1 MSPIDALL
9 AIRTAG
15 GTATIDDGR
24 LVVDI
29 EVDLPEA
36 VWQAVAEHRDEIV
49 RLLAPTPAPE
59 PRRRPKAILAA
70 IRTAGGNVTNVGD
83 RLVLDLPDDLDE
95 ALLDE
100 LDRSRDD
107 VLAHLQRTDWE
118 DPFPRHRDRHDLP
131 AGVAC
136 CDRCG
141 ATETV
146 DRPACGG
153 QSTRQD
159 CARCGRFRKF
169 SIWYGRPTP

>member
-1 MSPIDALL
+1 MTAIDTLL

-29 EVDLPEA
+29 EVDLPES

-49 RLLAPTPAPE
+49 RLLAPAPAPE
-59 PRRRPKAILAA
+59 PRRRPKTILAA
-70 IRTAGGNVTNVGD
+70 IRNAGGNVTNVGD

-95 ALLDE
+95 QLLTE

-131 AGVAC
+131 AGVDC

-146 DRPACGG
+146 SSTIHGG
-153 QSTRQD
+153 ESVRQD
-159 CARCGRFRKF
+159 CARCGRHRRF
-169 SIWYGRPTP
+169 SRWYGKEMP